1 MNEQYKFLKTV
12 AVIAERRGDGQAH
25 DSEVR
30 KMWPECPKL
39 SLLHYYGE
47 DMYYE
52 KGGDLDDPVYILTG
66 NGKDYIASCE
76 AKKRES
82 IVAIIAL
89 AVAVLTLMVACVQ
102 LFL

>member
-12 AVIAERRGDGQAH
+12 SAIAESREDGQAH

-30 KMWPECPKL
+30 EMWPDCPKL
-39 SLLHYYGE
+39 AILHYYGE

-52 KGGDLDDPVYILTG
+52 KGGDLDDPVYMLTG
-66 NGKDYIASCE
+66 NGKDYIVSYE

-82 IVAIIAL
+82 IVAIITL
-89 AVAVLTLMVACVQ
+89 AVAVLTLIVACVQ